1 MSILEYSN
9 SSGSTGSYGI
19 MEGIFEGIRVEING
33 VVVTFISSAFSATLQ
48 IQQILVFSA
57 KQNWTAALDLRE
69 SRVKSEKEI
78 VSRKKIQWAS
88 VRIEA
93 TWKDAGK
100 LYIFIREVVIRYRR
114 GPSIR
119 NNGHFDTFLQ
129 FKK

>member
-100 LYIFIREVVIRYRR
+100 L
-114 GPSIR
+114 
-119 NNGHFDTFLQ
+119 
-129 FKK
+129 

>member
-1 MSILEYSN
+1 
-9 SSGSTGSYGI
+9 

-69 SRVKSEKEI
+69 SRIKSEKEI

-93 TWKDAGK
+93 TWKDAGELPISSK
-100 LYIFIREVVIRYRR
+100 LNLHAVRTLIIQ
-114 GPSIR
+114 
-119 NNGHFDTFLQ
+119 NGLESRPFLN
-129 FKK
+129 FAKEHK

>member
-1 MSILEYSN
+1 
-9 SSGSTGSYGI
+9 

-69 SRVKSEKEI
+69 SRIKSEKEI

-93 TWKDAGK
+93 TWKDAGELPISSK
-100 LYIFIREVVIRYRR
+100 LNLHAVRTLIIQNGLESRPFLNFAKEHELKF
-114 GPSIR
+114 SELSAKIR
-119 NNGHFDTFLQ
+119 N
-129 FKK
+129 